1 PEPPV
6 GHGVHHYH
14 FRLAARDTPSLA
26 IPASVGIER
35 IWREAQKHSLEQAEL
50 IGTYERNS

>member
-1 PEPPV
+1 
-6 GHGVHHYH
+6 
-14 FRLAARDTPSLA
+14 